1 MLVVRVGTYP
11 ICWNAEFSKGCVPA
25 EAGEKEVYGFKP
37 CMRDKPQRSLGLRTI
52 CHKPQDLSQHC
63 LPPKNDVY
71 LCKHIL
77 LDHHFPV

>member
-37 CMRDKPQRSLGLRTI
+37 CMRDKPQRSLGFRTI

-63 LPPKNDVY
+63 LPPKNEVY